1 MLRVPGALY
10 PGGLGIV
17 HQTAPLPV
25 WARGRFARLEAD
37 ADQDPQGAPGGEL
50 VNFVPAL
57 MICPACGAEGRRVIF
72 RRAAN
77 ATPTCSRCGSTL
89 RRATQRD
96 FEAHAA
102 KTWGTAA

>member
-1 MLRVPGALY
+1 MFRS
-10 PGGLGIV
+10 
-17 HQTAPLPV
+17 
-25 WARGRFARLEAD
+25 
-37 ADQDPQGAPGGEL
+37 GAPGSGDHGRAGEQRDRDDGEGEL
-50 VNFVPAL
+50 VNIVPAL